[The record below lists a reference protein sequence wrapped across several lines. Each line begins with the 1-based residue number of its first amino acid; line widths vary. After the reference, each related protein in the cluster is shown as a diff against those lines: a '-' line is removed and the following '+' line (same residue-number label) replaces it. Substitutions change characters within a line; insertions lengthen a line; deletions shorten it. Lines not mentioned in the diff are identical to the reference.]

1 MLDPRR
7 ARRPPLLEMLTVL
20 VASCTLHPARHAI
33 VLRPSSRA
41 LPPARMSSDDRPAE
55 GDAQNDLFASLRSR
69 LDKIGESCEE
79 RWREAECQSS
89 IKLALEGWVR
99 RVALDWPRAAIGTAD
114 GYVCLADLENGE
126 VLTRKK
132 AHPDYVDGE
141 ESARDMRLLHG
152 EYDGGGLTSIA
163 LSGSFIASAG
173 RDGGARLWHIG
184 RAGED
189 GDELE
194 LQDRGELR
202 DAGDAVVSR
211 TLLSVDDELAQD
223 GADGPGV
230 VRCWTGSLDGVVRCW
245 QAPMAAAASAPRCVL
260 RVKVAGAVLDLALLE
275 ERNLLACATAD
286 GAVEL
291 FSTIDGTPCG
301 RWRPFADE
309 TDGELPLSTVAARSV
324 AITHV
329 DAAGEPRCVLSSWAT
344 SPACMCSLRR
354 SLPHRCVVVV
364 GGTDGSVHVHALI
377 RNGSS
382 ESTSPGN
389 RAVPITQLDEALEP
403 IALKPQHGGP
413 VIALTPIG
421 AVAAG
426 RESSL
431 LASGA
436 HDGTLRI
443 WDLAKAFKGESQA
456 CLFGL
461 GGYKVCV
468 DPP

>member
-1 MLDPRR
+1 MMESVAARKPTPSQKESRCRVVYRVCSGLWAGQKGHTPHTRMSWVERGRLIHTTRKQLSRENNTIQYR
-7 ARRPPLLEMLTVL
+7 ADCSRVHVSRTVFAHQALARMPAAAVTRMLTARSTIRL
-20 VASCTLHPARHAI
+20 MSISLHMMHASARHAI

-41 LPPARMSSDDRPAE
+41 LPPARMSSDDRPDE
-55 GDAQNDLFASLRSR
+55 GDAQSDLFASLRSR

-99 RVALDWPRAAIGTAD
+99 RIALDWPRAAIGTAD
-114 GYVCLADLENGE
+114 GYVCLADLESGE

-173 RDGGARLWHIG
+173 RDGGARLWHLG

-223 GADGPGV
+223 GATGPGA
-230 VRCWTGSLDGVVRCW
+230 VRCWTGGLDGVVRCW

-260 RVKVAGAVLDLALLE
+260 RVKAAGAVLDLALLE
-275 ERNLLACATAD
+275 QRNLLACATAD

-301 RWRPFADE
+301 RWRPFADG

-329 DAAGEPRCVLSSWAT
+329 DAAGEQRCALSSWAT
-344 SPACMCSLRR
+344 CPRPACM
-354 SLPHRCVVVV
+354 
-364 GGTDGSVHVHALI
+364 
-377 RNGSS
+377 
-382 ESTSPGN
+382 
-389 RAVPITQLDEALEP
+389 
-403 IALKPQHGGP
+403 
-413 VIALTPIG
+413 
-421 AVAAG
+421 
-426 RESSL
+426 
-431 LASGA
+431 
-436 HDGTLRI
+436 
-443 WDLAKAFKGESQA
+443 
-456 CLFGL
+456 
-461 GGYKVCV
+461 
-468 DPP
+468 

>member
-1 MLDPRR
+1 MLFI
-7 ARRPPLLEMLTVL
+7 L
-20 VASCTLHPARHAI
+20 VASGICTALAWHPASAHAGHAI
-33 VLRPSSRA
+33 VLQSSSRA
-41 LPPARMSSDDRPAE
+41 LPPARMSSDDRPDE
-55 GDAQNDLFASLRSR
+55 GDAQSDLFASLRSR

-99 RVALDWPRAAIGTAD
+99 RIALDWPRAAIGTAD
-114 GYVCLADLENGE
+114 GYVCLADLESGE

-211 TLLSVDDELAQD
+211 TLLSVDDELAPD
-223 GADGPGV
+223 GATGPGA
-230 VRCWTGSLDGVVRCW
+230 VRCWTGGLDGVVRCW

-260 RVKVAGAVLDLALLE
+260 RVKAAGAVLDLALLE
-275 ERNLLACATAD
+275 QRNLLACATAD

-301 RWRPFADE
+301 RWRPFADG

-329 DAAGEPRCVLSSWAT
+329 DAAGEQRCALSSWAT
-344 SPACMCSLRR
+344 CPRPACMCSPRR
-354 SLPHRCVVVV
+354 STVVV
-364 GGTDGSVHVHALI
+364 GHLPPPSMHVPTTTL
-377 RNGSS
+377 SS
-382 ESTSPGN
+382 
-389 RAVPITQLDEALEP
+389 
-403 IALKPQHGGP
+403 PQVRGRRGRHRW
-413 VIALTPIG
+413 LG
-421 AVAAG
+421 ACA
-426 RESSL
+426 R
-431 LASGA
+431 
-436 HDGTLRI
+436 
-443 WDLAKAFKGESQA
+443 
-456 CLFGL
+456 
-461 GGYKVCV
+461 
-468 DPP
+468 PN